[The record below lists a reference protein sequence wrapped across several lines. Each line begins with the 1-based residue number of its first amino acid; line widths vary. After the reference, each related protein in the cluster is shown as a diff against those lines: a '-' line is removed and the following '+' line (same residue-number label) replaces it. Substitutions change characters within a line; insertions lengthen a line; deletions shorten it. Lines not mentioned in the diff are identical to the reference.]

1 MDKCFVG
8 SVVQGAGGETKI
20 KGLISYIMLMYNIS
34 YFLISFVYKNG
45 ESVGFVSGE
54 TIVRGKHQVTS
65 KGSDSSLV
73 PISHILIY
81 MPILVHMNV
90 TYAMNL
96 LMVWEVENIYSKTKI
111 VFSDWQF

>member
-45 ESVGFVSGE
+45 ERVSGFVSGE
-54 TIVRGKHQVTS
+54 TTVRGKHQVTS
-65 KGSDSSLV
+65 KGNDSSLV
-73 PISHILIY
+73 PIHIFWYIYADTSSHESYICYI
-81 MPILVHMNV
+81 
-90 TYAMNL
+90 L
-96 LMVWEVENIYSKTKI
+96 LMVWYVENIFT
-111 VFSDWQF
+111 QRL